1 MAHVNTAVLT
11 HGGVGTQVVELIAPF
26 TVCTEGKSL
35 NPKQCALLRTF
46 DLKMASFTLVLD
58 SVWENGAVTVLSEP
72 SEDEQMDE
80 EPADD
85 YGLDASMMLPPGL

>member
-1 MAHVNTAVLT
+1 
-11 HGGVGTQVVELIAPF
+11 
-26 TVCTEGKSL
+26 
-35 NPKQCALLRTF
+35 
-46 DLKMASFTLVLD
+46 VLD